1 MYSCL
6 TRPTGRCRT
15 LSVLNRPH
23 QLVALE
29 RFIEDRFERL
39 LDNLKIHLHEGF
51 KQIMAA
57 LDNLTAAVAA
67 ETTIDQSAA
76 TLLAG
81 LKAAL
86 DEAIA
91 KQPTDNGAA
100 LQALTDQLGTA
111 QGGLQAAIT
120 ASTPAAPPA

>member
-67 ETTIDQSAA
+67 DTTIDQSAA
-76 TLLAG
+76 TLIAG
-81 LKAAL
+81 LKTAL
-86 DEAIA
+86 DAAIA
-91 KQPTDNGAA
+91 TLPTDDGAA
-100 LQALTDQLGTA
+100 LQALSDQLGA
-111 QGGLQAAIT
+111 NQANLQAAIT
-120 ASTPAAPPA
+120 ANTPVAPV